1 MISRILALF
10 EGLYW
15 HNLINSSA
23 FGFALA
29 EIIMLVQKPQ
39 VLSLLSFISFFSDF

>member
-39 VLSLLSFISFFSDF
+39 VLSLLSFIIFFF